1 MAYDGSVRI
10 RTELDTKGFRDG
22 RKQIE
27 SGLSGLRSSLAKA
40 ASAIGVAFGTAAV
53 ANFAK
58 ESVEAA
64 SALQN
69 ALAGLE
75 SIVEGQGRSFAKAQ
89 AFIQDYI
96 ADGLVPMAN
105 AVTAYKN
112 LAARGYDDTQIQQV
126 LTALKDSAAYGRQ
139 ASLSLGE
146 AVQSASE
153 GLKNENS
160 ILVDNAGVTK
170 NVSLMWKDYAQSI
183 GKGVQSLTQQE
194 KIQAEVNGILSE
206 TRFQTGDATKAAGSY
221 SGQVAQLGFNFNNL
235 KVAVGNA
242 GMALAQ
248 SMLPAVNSIV
258 LSLTQAA
265 NVAAQFITAL
275 FGGKTAAQNQ
285 KTAATAS
292 QAAKQEAK
300 LADEITAA
308 AKAAENAQGSIDE
321 LNIIQQDAG
330 VSGATGGASSSTA
343 GDTAAGA
350 IGEIGAAVTVSPKI
364 QAAADKVR
372 KFLEDLRQALKEFS
386 PLLSGIAAGF
396 LTAFSMKWVAGA
408 AANLKKLAGTSSL
421 FKGIAAAAGAVAAN
435 FKATG
440 KLFPSLNAGFKQ
452 LRASLSNTTKA
463 MVGAAG
469 CVAAFVSVK
478 SAVSDLTLGN
488 IDLETALLNIVP
500 ALAVVGTALYAA
512 LGPWGLLAGAIA
524 AAAGAMLG
532 YADAQKR
539 IVVEA
544 LDESFY
550 DGVGVGIGEIADGF
564 KRAWEEVDIANRKI
578 LEYSETLENNRTKT
592 QELQQ
597 EIGAYEAILKS
608 GGQITDDQAHIMEQA
623 YQDLYAVAK
632 ENLDTEFQVLIS
644 TYGKHLEEAAA
655 ASGLNVGYMLAD
667 LQKLKGDMDSELSD
681 LTARQSELRKKLID
695 GTITAAEQE
704 EYNKI
709 SMLISDL
716 AVGVSE
722 TQTRLDQ
729 QVKEIGEINF
739 GNEEKALEALQGIH
753 DTAQQLL
760 EDNNEAKIQA
770 VNSVDNLKKRLN
782 AELEYG
788 LIDQEE
794 FNKRLELFNSTADV
808 IEQSYNEK
816 EAEIKN
822 SITGIY
828 DKIQEQMVYE
838 IEGAEA
844 AIRSKWAE
852 MSDFSRWLN
861 GWDENAY
868 VRNGLETFKKE
879 TIGPLTDFLE
889 TSFQELELQGSQWAT
904 DTIEGI
910 FGAMFSPTSFNTAM
924 QVTGYDYVKPASEAI
939 SEALKAIGKEATPSA
954 QEAGKNTMD
963 GMADGMKENA
973 GQVSDAASSAAK
985 GAQDA
990 IKKADD
996 SHSPSRKYYGFGKDD
1011 MEGFR
1016 NGIRDNAGLAAAA
1029 ANNAAIQ
1036 AAKSL
1041 ESGANSQ
1048 KTAISNA
1055 FGGLFNAVLD
1065 KADIFCE
1072 RLRGAINDA
1081 LSGMRA
1087 AVGSVSLG
1095 AGGTLRF
1102 SAMPPVKIPRLATGA
1117 VIPPNAQF
1125 AAILGDQTHGRNL
1138 EAPES
1143 LIRQIVR
1150 EESGGASQEL
1160 IDRIDRLIRA
1170 VEEKDMTVTVGIT
1183 DREVAQANQRGLRSL
1198 GYPVRGT

>member
-170 NVSLMWKDYAQSI
+170 NVAKMWDDYAKSI
-183 GKGVQSLTQQE
+183 GTTAANLTQEQ

-206 TRFQTGDATKAAGSY
+206 TRFQTGDAAKAAGSY

-350 IGEIGAAVTVSPKI
+350 IGEIGAEVTVSPKI

-421 FKGIAAAAGAVAAN
+421 FKGIAAAAGAVATN

-524 AAAGAMLG
+524 AAAGALIG
-532 YADAQKR
+532 YLDAQNKLR
-539 IVVEA
+539 EQR
-544 LDESFY
+544 LEDSFF
-550 DGVGVGIGEIADGF
+550 DGVGVSIDTFAERIRLMGEDVSDSTDYILGLGDAIAGNQADIDTAVKDIDYFMGKVQAAGGQISDEDVPKMEEAFNSLYDNIKENMDLSAKSLVYTLQEVVGKSAQVSSEKIDSMIGKVYELNALLSKDADVIKRQMDKIFEKIVSGTATQEEETQFSVLFGQLEALSGEATLAESKFKTMVQEINSQKIDFTDTDTAKDKIAEIGDLGAQMVKDLGEAGDEAVREVDTWLQRIEGSVSLSEAEKAEWKKIFTDMRDDMVGSFELKEADVKDEISAALGAIQSQFDKQKQALIDKESGKNGDSFLGQMMDRFITDGVAEQTVNNQFSSIQEAIDAAAGKLEITPNPELGKELLDDMYDLGQDAASGFKSGADSQKSQVNQAGKDLFGAAESGTYQAGDYGSPSKIMKKYGEWAADGF
-564 KRAWEEVDIANRKI
+564 INGANGK
-578 LEYSETLENNRTKT
+578 KT
-592 QELQQ
+592 
-597 EIGAYEAILKS
+597 
-608 GGQITDDQAHIMEQA
+608 
-623 YQDLYAVAK
+623 AVA
-632 ENLDTEFQVLIS
+632 
-644 TYGKHLEEAAA
+644 G
-655 ASGLNVGYMLAD
+655 
-667 LQKLKGDMDSELSD
+667 
-681 LTARQSELRKKLID
+681 
-695 GTITAAEQE
+695 
-704 EYNKI
+704 
-709 SMLISDL
+709 
-716 AVGVSE
+716 
-722 TQTRLDQ
+722 
-729 QVKEIGEINF
+729 
-739 GNEEKALEALQGIH
+739 
-753 DTAQQLL
+753 
-760 EDNNEAKIQA
+760 
-770 VNSVDNLKKRLN
+770 
-782 AELEYG
+782 
-788 LIDQEE
+788 
-794 FNKRLELFNSTADV
+794 
-808 IEQSYNEK
+808 
-816 EAEIKN
+816 
-822 SITGIY
+822 
-828 DKIQEQMVYE
+828 
-838 IEGAEA
+838 
-844 AIRSKWAE
+844 
-852 MSDFSRWLN
+852 
-861 GWDENAY
+861 
-868 VRNGLETFKKE
+868 
-879 TIGPLTDFLE
+879 
-889 TSFQELELQGSQWAT
+889 
-904 DTIEGI
+904 
-910 FGAMFSPTSFNTAM
+910 
-924 QVTGYDYVKPASEAI
+924 
-939 SEALKAIGKEATPSA
+939 
-954 QEAGKNTMD
+954 
-963 GMADGMKENA
+963 
-973 GQVSDAASSAAK
+973 
-985 GAQDA
+985 
-990 IKKADD
+990 
-996 SHSPSRKYYGFGKDD
+996 
-1011 MEGFR
+1011 
-1016 NGIRDNAGLAAAA
+1016 
-1029 ANNAAIQ
+1029 
-1036 AAKSL
+1036 
-1041 ESGANSQ
+1041 
-1048 KTAISNA
+1048 A

-1065 KADIFCE
+1065 KADVFCE